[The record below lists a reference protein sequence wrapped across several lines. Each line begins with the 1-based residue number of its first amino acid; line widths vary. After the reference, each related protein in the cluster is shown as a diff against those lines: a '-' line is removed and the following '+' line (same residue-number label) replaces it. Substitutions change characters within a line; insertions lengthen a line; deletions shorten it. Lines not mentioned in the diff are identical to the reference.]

1 VADEL
6 LITTLSDMTSHKKR
20 TLFWT
25 FGMSLGVLSLL
36 VFVGPSIP
44 YKKRSNYVC
53 SVTASTRTD
62 VTWFGLFTSHQR
74 TVSFLENWLKQRE
87 PSFQPNWQFM
97 SGQTYFVWGGRS
109 CGYGGTPDAYEL
121 TYTLKLPGVQ
131 KMSDSQIAGLVET
144 LRHGS
149 AEARKQM
156 IKSFSDEVLQK
167 SD

>member
-20 TLFWT
+20 TLFWI
-25 FGMSLGVLSLL
+25 FGISMSVLMLL
-36 VFVGPSIP
+36 AFVGPPIP
-44 YKKRSNYVC
+44 YKKRSNYIC
-53 SVTASTRTD
+53 SVTASTRAD
-62 VTWFGLFTSHQR
+62 VTWFGLFTSHER

-97 SGQTYFVWGGRS
+97 SGQTYYVWGGHS
-109 CGYGGTPDAYEL
+109 CGYGGTPDVYEL
-121 TYTLKLPGVQ
+121 TTTLKFNGTQ
-131 KMSDSQIAGLVET
+131 KMSDSQIAALVET
-144 LRHGS
+144 LRHDP

-156 IKSFSDEVLQK
+156 IRSFSDEVLQK